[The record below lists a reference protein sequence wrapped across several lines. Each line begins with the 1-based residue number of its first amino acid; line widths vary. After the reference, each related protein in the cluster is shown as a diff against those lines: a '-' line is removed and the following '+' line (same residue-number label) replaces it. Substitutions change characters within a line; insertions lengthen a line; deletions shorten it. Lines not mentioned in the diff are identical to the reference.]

1 VKQRFENAGVTLDG
15 ANDYSLTSVSAY
27 VTRMKVGDLVVV
39 SDGNFKFR
47 AIGEI
52 TGGYAFK
59 PHADYEDGYAQMR
72 PVKWL
77 RQYSPSL
84 PHGELLNAQFSQ
96 MTLYELRS
104 PTLNR
109 EKLQALLGAPAMVG
123 SGGVFSRGQVFG
135 RDYQVVRTSA
145 DLLEVK
151 KPNGNLL
158 GLTLSLLNELA
169 EAVRAGKISLQDIR
183 EKKQ

>member
-1 VKQRFENAGVTLDG
+1 
-15 ANDYSLTSVSAY
+15 LTSVSAF
-27 VTRMKVGDLVVV
+27 VTKMKPGDMVVV

-52 TGGYAFK
+52 SGDYTFK
-59 PHADYEDGYAQMR
+59 PHAEYEDGYAQMR

-109 EKLQALLGAPAMVG
+109 EKLQALLG
-123 SGGVFSRGQVFG
+123 SQVA
-135 RDYQVVRTSA
+135 TH
-145 DLLEVK
+145 
-151 KPNGNLL
+151 
-158 GLTLSLLNELA
+158 
-169 EAVRAGKISLQDIR
+169 AGH
-183 EKKQ
+183 